1 MRHYSKVSSTASDM
15 EQKIVMVSI
24 PATLLLMD
32 LNEQMLLNIW
42 LRENR
47 KISGMVGCKERGIGV
62 CRVTIKNLNFSEF
75 QFLINT

>member
-1 MRHYSKVSSTASDM
+1 M
-15 EQKIVMVSI
+15 EQKVVMVSI

-47 KISGMVGCKERGIGV
+47 KTSGMVGCKERGIGV
-62 CRVTIKNLNFSEF
+62 CLVTIKNLNFSEF
-75 QFLINT
+75 QFLINTRRQ